1 MEFRKTLK
9 YCSLNKEMI
18 WTFCFRELF
27 FNNKMANAK
36 WFHEVQIE
44 RVVSNVG
51 SIVLK
56 QPIRTL
62 VRSMEYLSAYSSSST
77 KWHRDLSAFVD
88 TNICNN
94 IILQQD
100 ISQDVAIK
108 YCVGIEEKV
117 VCLDMGLNMSPMT
130 FLMSFSHLHEVRSC
144 GSRPNRHWACLIH
157 YGTCK
162 TTGGIMISF
171 LQTCSIFC
179 NAGTRH
185 YGSEL
190 SRWTRLLQECPLSIY
205 L

>member
-1 MEFRKTLK
+1 
-9 YCSLNKEMI
+9 MI

-44 RVVSNVG
+44 RVVSNVC

-117 VCLDMGLNMSPMT
+117 VCLDMGFKHVTDDLFNVI
-130 FLMSFSHLHEVRSC
+130 FSSSRSSVVC
-144 GSRPNRHWACLIH
+144 YRPNRHGACLIH